1 MNAAEDSATLAASC
15 PVAMNIAVMPLA
27 EWAPLLLTPDMKP
40 PRLET
45 WRARYIRRE
54 SERMIFWK
62 SSLGTV
68 ASATTRLP
76 RVLSMLTCEL
86 FLSVAKFDSRK
97 KRSIGGQCSVIHLQ
111 AACVALPVRFWPAA
125 SPVV

>member
-1 MNAAEDSATLAASC
+1 MHAAEDSATLAASC
-15 PVAMNIAVMPLA
+15 PVAMNIAVMPFA
-27 EWAPLLLTPDMKP
+27 EWAPLLLTPDMNP
-40 PRLET
+40 PRFDT
-45 WRARYIRRE
+45 CRARYISRE
-54 SERMIFWK
+54 SERMILWN
-62 SSLGTV
+62 SSLGIV

-76 RVLSMLTCEL
+76 RVRSMLTCEL

-97 KRSIGGQCSVIHLQ
+97 KCSMGGQCSVIHLH

>member
-1 MNAAEDSATLAASC
+1 
-15 PVAMNIAVMPLA
+15 MNIAVIPLA

-40 PRLET
+40 PRLDT
-45 WRARYIRRE
+45 CRARYISRE
-54 SERMIFWK
+54 SERMIFWN
-62 SSLGTV
+62 SSLGIV

-76 RVLSMLTCEL
+76 RVRSMLTCEL

-97 KRSIGGQCSVIHLQ
+97 KCSIGGQCSWMHLD
-111 AACVALPVRFWPAA
+111 AAWVGFAVRVWPAA